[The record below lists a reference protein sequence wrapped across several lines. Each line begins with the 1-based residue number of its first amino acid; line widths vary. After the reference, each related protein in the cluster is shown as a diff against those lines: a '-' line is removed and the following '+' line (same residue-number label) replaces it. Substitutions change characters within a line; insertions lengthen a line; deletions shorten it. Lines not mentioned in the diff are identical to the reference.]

1 MGFGVPEIIVTVVG
15 LALGLVPFA
24 IALWAVLTLREVQQS
39 QNSIERQLEKTESQ
53 GLLERDWK
61 RIRPTVRGRHFLNEL
76 MAAFLTDR

>member
-39 QNSIERQLEKTESQ
+39 QNSIERQLEKIEQ
-53 GLLERDWK
+53 MLRER
-61 RIRPTVRGRHFLNEL
+61 
-76 MAAFLTDR
+76 